1 MSERIEKSSS
11 RPGTAKHRDEG
22 FGSAC
27 TDGFC
32 GQAFE
37 RLRAL
42 DEERV
47 AMVMRREKPVIIR
60 AVCEAYQKAL
70 MECQKQNMTRRITH
84 ENQAG

>member
-1 MSERIEKSSS
+1 MSKRIGKSSS
-11 RPGTAKHRDEG
+11 RPGTAKRVDESIE
-22 FGSAC
+22 SAC

-47 AMVMRREKPVIIR
+47 AMVMRREKPVIIH
-60 AVCEAYQKAL
+60 AVCEAYREAL
-70 MECQKQNMTRRITH
+70 RECRQQDMIRRIVH